1 MFYLTGNGVCGWQGS
16 LEGNEYYQQLKRE
29 NHLAKMLAVAENWLR
44 TEMNEKRRVHIH
56 EEALGELVQAMDP
69 TDRQG
74 GYASGRG
81 LPITLTR

>member
-1 MFYLTGNGVCGWQGS
+1 
-16 LEGNEYYQQLKRE
+16 
-29 NHLAKMLAVAENWLR
+29 MLAVAENWLR

-56 EEALGELVQAMDP
+56 EEALGELAHAMDP

-81 LPITLTR
+81 LPISLTR